1 MAKLSWNT
9 GLSASGRMT
18 EAQIEA
24 MFTEIHN
31 AFIGCGL
38 LQTEDT
44 GQLDTF
50 EGLGTPSSNVNYGFR
65 VYELADS
72 LRSTNPVF
80 IRVSFSAIYSNSNYY
95 SGAISF
101 NVGTQT
107 DGAGGIIGSVG
118 SYSPI
123 SSGSMTG
130 LTSGTFPS
138 FACGGE
144 GFFWLAFKIGF
155 KPGQVSANYVDVKQ
169 GQRSSLF
176 WLAIFRETDVHGS
189 PNGNSISFLRPTDR
203 DSTTNTTQIPLH
215 SGCYISANP
224 LEVVHG
230 SEWVCSPVF
239 MDSVNAFAGKA
250 LVSNVY
256 SKGLDGIYA
265 TPYVGAISQ
274 GLCQVGD
281 IVPAA
286 LVGSDVKNYISI
298 GDTATLSTT
307 RSGKQQVTAP
317 IFIWED

>member
-1 MAKLSWNT
+1 MAKLSWST
-9 GLSASGRMT
+9 GLSATGRMT
-18 EAQIEA
+18 GAEMEA

-44 GQLDTF
+44 GQLATF
-50 EGLGTPSSNVNYGFR
+50 EGLATPSSNLNYGFR

-72 LRSTNPVF
+72 LRATNPVF
-80 IRVSFSAIYSNSNYY
+80 IRVSFMALYANSSYY
-95 SGAISF
+95 SGAFSF
-101 NVGTQT
+101 NVGSQT

-118 SYSPI
+118 SYSPFT
-123 SSGSMTG
+123 SGSVTATTPG
-130 LTSGTFPS
+130 PYPS

-144 GFFWLAFKIGF
+144 GFFWLAFKVGF
-155 KPGQVSANYVDVKQ
+155 KPGQQSSNYVGVKS
-169 GQRSSLF
+169 GQRSSLL

-203 DSTTNTTQIPLH
+203 DSTASVGELPLH

-224 LEVVHG
+224 LGVVHG
-230 SEWVCSPVF
+230 SEWVCSPIF

-265 TPYVGAISQ
+265 TPYMGAISQ
-274 GLCQVGD
+274 GLCPVGD

-307 RSGKQQVTAP
+307 RSGKQQVTTP